1 MPNFLRRFSIYG
13 DFWWRYVMFGAR
25 WCPRWL
31 EPILVLGFTAVF
43 FVVLGGARSSV
54 ASNLRVLL
62 GCGWLSSQLR
72 VFVVFWNYAWTL
84 ADEMHVKLGEDVI
97 SWEVQGISRLEELE
111 NEATGA
117 IIMTA
122 HMGNY
127 DVAAP
132 VFAPRFKQKIHMVR
146 TPEREKESQD
156 FQHGL
161 RMKAGGFAIHYNEP
175 GGMLGVELAKCLAEG
190 DVVAIQGDRVLFDVS
205 PVRLA
210 YDQKASWQLPKG
222 PFTLAMVT
230 DAALYPIFV
239 IRTGYRLYRIEA
251 YTPIRLNRDREARKI
266 ALQEAAE
273 QWSALLREVVT
284 RNWSNWFVFE
294 AVFTRSPDSKS

>member
-1 MPNFLRRFSIYG
+1 
-13 DFWWRYVMFGAR
+13 
-25 WCPRWL
+25 
-31 EPILVLGFTAVF
+31 
-43 FVVLGGARSSV
+43 
-54 ASNLRVLL
+54 
-62 GCGWLSSQLR
+62 
-72 VFVVFWNYAWTL
+72 
-84 ADEMHVKLGEDVI
+84 MHVKLGEDVI